1 MRLAGKVSIVTGAT
15 SGIGRAIAVAY
26 GREGSKVVAIGR
38 DEERLEGVK
47 KEIQEPGGECTVVAA
62 DLTSVDSAKKVVA
75 KAVEAYG
82 GVDVLVNCAG
92 VFELADFFEVDESF
106 FSRTMDVNIRSMFF
120 MSQQA
125 GLEMKK
131 KGKGKIINLSSIG
144 GGQIGFPT
152 GSVYCASKAA
162 IAALTQTLGIEL
174 APHNIMINA
183 ISPGNIRTPMNEHLL
198 ANPDYL
204 QAMMDMT
211 PLKRIGETTDITPM
225 AVYLA
230 SSESDYMTGQQVVID
245 GGVSCG

>member
-1 MRLAGKVSIVTGAT
+1 
-15 SGIGRAIAVAY
+15 
-26 GREGSKVVAIGR
+26 
-38 DEERLEGVK
+38 
-47 KEIQEPGGECTVVAA
+47 
-62 DLTSVDSAKKVVA
+62 
-75 KAVEAYG
+75 
-82 GVDVLVNCAG
+82 
-92 VFELADFFEVDESF
+92 
-106 FSRTMDVNIRSMFF
+106 MDVNIRSMFF